1 MSSIKAAVEILH
13 ILDDFLNIQLIA
25 KLNWKSIPEAYTH
38 AYSCICQN
46 HKVDVYKRDAVMIVE
61 IQGIGLFQIM

>member
-13 ILDDFLNIQLIA
+13 ILDDFINIQLIA
-25 KLNWKSIPEAYTH
+25 KLNWKSIPEAYKH

-46 HKVDVYKRDAVMIVE
+46 HKVDVYKRDGVMIVD